1 MLASPILTKQ
11 QLLLNA
17 QDVRVDFVCHAHRL
31 FPKMNSRIMQLI
43 DEPGNNCAPYH
54 NAHHMMSVANAVM
67 KVYEGVESTYRQR
80 TIFLAAAFHDYR
92 HSGGYFTDS
101 FNINNAIQLFMP
113 QIVNGAPQFAFGCM
127 ADLMYD
133 FDTDEEGVQDILYHV
148 VSIIRSTEFPYLST
162 NTIGVEPMS
171 PLLRDMDRLSCE
183 CPDWYDQIYC
193 RLFREMRVSR
203 PELTFEDFCWEQV
216 QFISTMPLYSPPL
229 AGKWLTNAV
238 QNARA
243 VAAIVTS
250 QCIESPMELVHES

>member
-80 TIFLAAAFHDYR
+80 TIFLAAAFHDYH

-101 FNINNAIQLFMP
+101 FNIYNALQLFMP
-113 QIVNGAPQFAFGCM
+113 QIVDGAPQFDLGSM
-127 ADLMYD
+127 DDLMYD
-133 FDTDEEGVQDILYHV
+133 FGTDEEGVQDILYQV
-148 VSIIRSTEFPYLST
+148 VSLIRNTEFPYLST

-193 RLFREMRVSR
+193 RLFREQQVSN
-203 PELTFEDFCWEQV
+203 PTLTFNEFCWGQV
-216 QFISTMPLYSPPL
+216 QFVSTMPLYSSLL
-229 AGKWLTNAV
+229 AGKKLVNAIK
-238 QNARA
+238 NARF
-243 VAAIVTS
+243 VASIVDVQDFTD
-250 QCIESPMELVHES
+250 PMELVHES